1 MVVKKNF
8 LFSFTKNDADSSAV
22 YYFSIQQTARA
33 NRFDPGE
40 FSKML
45 LTKLR
50 VYSTDK
56 EIDALIPWNI
66 K

>member
-8 LFSFTKNDADSSAV
+8 LFSFTKNDADSFAI
-22 YYFSIQQTARA
+22 YFSIQQTARA

-50 VYSTDK
+50 VYSTDE
-56 EIDALIPWNI
+56 EIDAQMPWNI